1 MVRRRFSSK
10 WFVLLTKVV
19 AAKYDQGMRELP
31 DDYSRRVRDQLY
43 HARPDHAQFY
53 ALASVGEGSSSGR
66 RYPMN
71 GSYLLCPENQF
82 QLPYGAPSGEYRV
95 LFYRQQFDNAML
107 PYRKTHPSF
116 RLVLQWPTQGPTSAA
131 QPESG
136 AISPAVRTV
145 ERDPELR
152 EAEIEFEKHK
162 MAVAMQ
168 RDTHQLVRSAAHARD
183 VGESYSVVSA
193 YRQDSYLSAEAYGA
207 LNRRMVE
214 NLSKIQETHVGLVQS
229 IEPTILAIKRASEL
243 LAVPARPVDYTPVL
257 LECVKLGGELVN
269 RLVENTSQHR
279 SATDEPR
286 GLGEPRASKQAQTEF
301 TASSKPD
308 NSQPNPSSILADK
321 QRPPTEGRQSATS
334 LRSDDSR
341 SGGPENQ
348 GLVAE
353 ETKPTKQPQPMGLS
367 DQEALIN
374 DLARPA
380 ITATTAQ
387 PNGGGS
393 ATAESTQAIPL
404 AQPAAR
410 KQAIDLLTDPQR
422 PELAAATHAFLNLFE
437 SEEELRVVVA
447 AFNPAI
453 LGTQSSQGKR

>member
-1 MVRRRFSSK
+1 MVRRRFPSK
-10 WFVLLTKVV
+10 CFVLLTKVEP
-19 AAKYDQGMRELP
+19 AKYDESMRDLP
-31 DDYSRRVRDQLY
+31 DDYSRRLRDQLY

-53 ALASVGEGSSSGR
+53 ALASVGDGSSSGR

-82 QLPYGAPSGEYRV
+82 QLPYGAPPGEYRV

-116 RLVLQWPTQGPTSAA
+116 RLVIQWPTQSPTSAA

-243 LAVPARPVDYTPVL
+243 LAVPPRPVDYTPVL

-269 RLVENTSQHR
+269 RLVENTSQRR
-279 SATDEPR
+279 SSIDEPR
-286 GLGEPRASKQAQTEF
+286 GMGEPRTSKQAQTEF
-301 TASSKPD
+301 TASRKPD
-308 NSQPNPSSILADK
+308 NSQSDPPSTLTDN
-321 QRPPTEGRQSATS
+321 QQPPPDGRRSETS
-334 LRSDDSR
+334 PQPDDSR
-341 SGGPENQ
+341 PDSHHLG
-348 GLVAE
+348 
-353 ETKPTKQPQPMGLS
+353 
-367 DQEALIN
+367 I
-374 DLARPA
+374 PA
-380 ITATTAQ
+380 IAGATVQKEGRDTMAVE
-387 PNGGGS
+387 P
-393 ATAESTQAIPL
+393 TQAVPL
-404 AQPAAR
+404 AQPLVP
-410 KQAIDLLTDPQR
+410 KPHIDRLTDPPR
-422 PELAAATHAFLNLFE
+422 PNLAAAAQEFF
-437 SEEELRVVVA
+437 SQFRSDEELQAVLAVLHQR
-447 AFNPAI
+447 I
-453 LGTQSSQGKR
+453 LESKSAKSQR

>member
-1 MVRRRFSSK
+1 MVRRRFPAN
-10 WFVLLTKVV
+10 WFVLLTKVA

-53 ALASVGEGSSSGR
+53 ALASVGDGSSSSR

-82 QLPYGAPSGEYRV
+82 QLPYGAPPGEYRV

-107 PYRKTHPSF
+107 PYRKTHPGF
-116 RLVLQWPTQGPTSAA
+116 RLVIQWPTQGPTSAA

-183 VGESYSVVSA
+183 AGESYSIVSA

-243 LAVPARPVDYTPVL
+243 LAIPPRPVDYTPVL
-257 LECVKLGGELVN
+257 LECVKLGGEMVN
-269 RLVENTSQHR
+269 RLVDNTSQR
-279 SATDEPR
+279 WSATDEPR
-286 GLGEPRASKQAQTEF
+286 GPGEPRTSKQAQTEF
-301 TASSKPD
+301 TASRKPD
-308 NSQPNPSSILADK
+308 NSQSYPTSTLTDN
-321 QRPPTEGRQSATS
+321 QQPPPDGR
-334 LRSDDSR
+334 RSDRSPQPDDSR
-341 SGGPENQ
+341 PDGQENQ
-348 GLVAE
+348 GLVTE
-353 ETKPTKQPQPMGLS
+353 NIKPVEQPLRGLGER
-367 DQEALIN
+367 DECFGHLGI
-374 DLARPA
+374 PA
-380 ITATTAQ
+380 IAGATVQEEDRDTMAVE
-387 PNGGGS
+387 P
-393 ATAESTQAIPL
+393 TQAVPL
-404 AQPAAR
+404 AQPLVP
-410 KQAIDLLTDPQR
+410 KPHIDRLTDPPR
-422 PELAAATHAFLNLFE
+422 PNLAAAAQEFF
-437 SEEELRVVVA
+437 SQFRSDEELQAVLAVLHQR
-447 AFNPAI
+447 I
-453 LGTQSSQGKR
+453 LESKSAKRQR